1 MKCERIAELL
11 PDYFEGSLKHEQDDA
26 VEEHLDACEHCRAE
40 VALWRE
46 LASLPQ
52 EQPSASLHVRFNAML
67 EAFEQGRREL
77 TGAALREERATPGW
91 RPANWFRMP
100 LGGLAFSVMLLVAG
114 FLAGRLIGSQPAPT
128 PQSVDLTAV
137 KAELSNMKQMVAL
150 TMLQQQSA
158 GERLQGV
165 SFTAQEHQLS
175 DPKVISALLHTL
187 RYDQSV
193 DVRLAALDAL
203 ARHGGQPQ
211 IRSGLLDALDEQQ
224 SPLVQVAL
232 IDQMVEMRDRSA
244 VGRLQKLQQEPGLN
258 PAVQQRAAW
267 AIGKLNF

>member
-26 VEEHLDACEHCRAE
+26 VEEHLEACAQCRAD

-52 EQPSASLHVRFNAML
+52 EQPSPSLRVRFNAML

-77 TGAALREERATPGW
+77 TGAALREERVTPGW
-91 RPANWFRMP
+91 RRANWFHMP
-100 LGGLAFSVMLLVAG
+100 LGGLAFSVVLLVAG
-114 FLAGRLIGSQPAPT
+114 FLAGRMMGTPST
-128 PQSVDLTAV
+128 PQPKSPDIAAV
-137 KAELSNMKQMVAL
+137 EAELSSMKQMVAL
-150 TMLQQQSA
+150 TMLQQQTA

-165 SFTAQEHQLS
+165 SWSAQQQQLT
-175 DPKVISALLHTL
+175 DPKVVSALLHTL
-187 RYDQSV
+187 RYDSSV

-203 ARHGGQPQ
+203 SRHGGQPQ
-211 IRSGLLDALDEQQ
+211 IRSGLLEALDVQQ

-244 VGRLQKLQQEPGLN
+244 VERLQKLQQEPGLN
-258 PAVQQRAAW
+258 PAVLQRATW
-267 AIGKLNF
+267 AIGKLTF